1 MIDRLFGSGTDL
13 DALQMGMRALVL
25 FFVSLALVR
34 AGGMRAFG
42 ARSPFDTIV
51 VITLGAVLAR
61 AVVGASPMVPTIV
74 AAAVISIVHRG
85 LALLAAQSITVARLL
100 NGRPKRIYDRGA
112 FDRKAMNRNGI
123 SERDLDQ
130 AARKNGNVDG
140 VEGVAEVW
148 LETSGDLSVVKRR
161 D

>member
-1 MIDRLFGSGTDL
+1 MIDRLFGSGENL

-25 FFVSLALVR
+25 FFVTLVLVR

-74 AAAVISIVHRG
+74 AAAVISVVHRG
-85 LALLAAQSITVARLL
+85 LALIAAQSITVARLL
-100 NGRPKRIYDRGA
+100 NGKPKRVYDRGA
-112 FDRKAMNRNGI
+112 FDRRVMNLYGI

-130 AARKNGNVDG
+130 AARKSANADG
-140 VEGVAEVW
+140 VEGVDEIW

-161 D
+161 G

>member
-1 MIDRLFGSGTDL
+1 MMDRLFGNGTDL

-25 FFVSLALVR
+25 FFVTLVLVR

-74 AAAVISIVHRG
+74 AAAVIAIVHRG
-85 LALLAAQSITVARLL
+85 LALVAAHSVTIAKLL
-100 NGRPKRIYDRGA
+100 NGRPKRLYDRGA
-112 FDRKAMNRNGI
+112 FDRRAMNLYGI
-123 SERDLDQ
+123 SDRDLDQ
-130 AARKNGNVDG
+130 AARREANADSLAGVD
-140 VEGVAEVW
+140 EIW
-148 LETSGDLSVVKRR
+148 LETSGDLSVVKRAT
-161 D
+161 